1 MMKKEPEE
9 AEWEEISVDLQ
20 EKYTLFITS
29 TQTLFKWLKSFFFPL
44 YPQILRKKRS
54 LNKGCFLPVSSLDHS
69 RLLTALFCSGR
80 IMHLNSK
87 EISVESAMNP
97 TPFSPFSWGGFCRPR
112 TPRALALPQRQ
123 PGGLPGGGGT
133 HRNP

>member
-1 MMKKEPEE
+1 MGRNFSRSPRKVYFVHYVYSNSFQM
-9 AEWEEISVDLQ
+9 AEI
-20 EKYTLFITS
+20 F
-29 TQTLFKWLKSFFFPL
+29 FFFPL